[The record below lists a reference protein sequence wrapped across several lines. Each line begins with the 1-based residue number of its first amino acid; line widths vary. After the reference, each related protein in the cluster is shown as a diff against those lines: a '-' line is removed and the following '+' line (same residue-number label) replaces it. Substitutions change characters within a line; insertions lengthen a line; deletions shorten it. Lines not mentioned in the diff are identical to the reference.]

1 MNVARALGLAAGS
14 ALMAALPALAQVS
27 DSNVRAMNVA
37 RQWAI
42 NQNGGLSVYVP
53 AQCMFDT
60 GNGGGSCLVQNNDQG
75 YFFSFLGGSPGWQ
88 EYGRPASTL
97 TQIQVSPDGRS
108 VVNVSYN
115 GAPR

>member
-1 MNVARALGLAAGS
+1 
-14 ALMAALPALAQVS
+14 MAVLPAIAQVS
-27 DSNVRAMNVA
+27 DSNVRAVNVA

-53 AQCMFDT
+53 AKCMFDT
-60 GNGGGSCLVQNNDQG
+60 GNGGGSCLVQNNNQG
-75 YFFSFLGGSPGWQ
+75 YFFRFLGGAPGWQ
-88 EYGRPASTL
+88 QNGQPATTL
-97 TQIQVSPDGRS
+97 TEIQVSSDGRS